1 MPENDSVLI
10 DYTQTLD
17 ELLYELR
24 TLNQNF
30 AAFTEYEMQRDAD
43 QDAQDAVITPIP
55 VTPVPTEDPTQD
67 VLVDIQSMLKSID
80 ENMSMLSGNETVD
93 YSETLQTISDTS
105 TSVELSSYVQIGCLL
120 VVIVSIAM
128 IIGSEIAKLFF
139 KKW

>member
-93 YSETLQTISDTS
+93 YSETLQTISETS